1 MAPKLNVKEPL
12 RRTQSDRREAAE
24 GALLQAALSLIAN
37 RGVKGT
43 TLAEVGEAAGYS
55 RGIATHYFKTK
66 DGLLQATAKYVHE
79 RYASLLA
86 GKKAEPGLETIVQ
99 IVELSCTV
107 RSVEAARAM
116 YLMQK
121 EALFDTSGLRDVFKK
136 YNRAAL
142 QRIENEIRTGMANGE
157 IRKRINPRA
166 EAATLLALIR
176 GVRAQGVLASEKV
189 NLPKT
194 KRELT
199 EFARRNLAVET

>member
-1 MAPKLNVKEPL
+1 MAPKLKAKDPV

-24 GALLQAALSLIAN
+24 SALFQAALSLIAD

-55 RGIATHYFKTK
+55 RGITAHHFKTK
-66 DGLLQATAKYVHE
+66 DRLLQATARYVHE

-86 GKKAEPGLETIVQ
+86 AKKAKSGLETIVQ
-99 IVELSCTV
+99 IVELSCTA
-107 RSVEAARAM
+107 RSVEVTRAVS
-116 YLMQK
+116 LMQK
-121 EALFDTSGLRDVFKK
+121 EAFFDTSGLKDVFKK

-142 QRIENEIRTGMANGE
+142 QRIENEIRAGMASGE

-166 EAATLLALIR
+166 EAAILLALIR
-176 GVRAQGVLASEKV
+176 GVRAQWILSAEKV
-189 NLPKT
+189 NLPKM

-199 EFARRNLAVET
+199 RFARRNLAVDT